1 MPILALFVT
10 LKDRNNFRKHTFV
23 KYTISFGNI
32 ISGNIIFLYNP
43 QKKKKKEKLKK
54 MQNEQVM
61 ISSAATKTKDLAHW
75 RWKKSIGHFVSW
87 EQNRTRSRAQDVP
100 WKRRP
105 ISNLRRAKFVHR
117 ATACVCTHESHM
129 RARVWLPR
137 GDRCPV
143 SPARAADHH
152 LETVSTFLLRD
163 RSDPHVRSTI
173 LSLAKI
179 VTKIGRIRSDKVSEV
194 SSGSCE
200 LEMKLLRQFPIFCKW
215 RLKRKRERERERER
229 GRETLLFQSFQR

>member
-1 MPILALFVT
+1 
-10 LKDRNNFRKHTFV
+10 
-23 KYTISFGNI
+23 
-32 ISGNIIFLYNP
+32 
-43 QKKKKKEKLKK
+43 

-229 GRETLLFQSFQR
+229 EGNFTLSIVLALNSLRTKSTRGHFTTQRSLLGALSYFEFLNNRQNANLFLF